1 MVCEVR
7 DGVLFAIVVSGQR
20 LFGDGACSTMAFVS
34 WMVAGQRVCDFRAF
48 LVFVSWRMVAVS
60 MGRRWWCG
68 CVHSAVGERM
78 AEVLIRGVTKPPA

>member
-7 DGVLFAIVVSGQR
+7 DGVLFAIVVSGR
-20 LFGDGACSTMAFVS
+20 CLFGDDACSTMAFIS
-34 WMVAGQRVCDFRAF
+34 WMVAGQRVGDFRAF

-68 CVHSAVGERM
+68 CIHSAVGERM
-78 AEVLIRGVTKPPA
+78 AEVLIGGVMKPPA